1 MAGNGSRKAGSS
13 RSAGGRT
20 KPNTSGMAFERRL
33 SRMDVE
39 QASKRRNAVE
49 GRREQSSAEFGRL
62 YDTRSNSKLMRDRR
76 VDYDRRYG
84 RAINNRQ
91 INTEITTQRA
101 RKALGRFA
109 QFQSEY
115 TNRPRYSTVRNPAPG
130 VRTAAPAGVEPLIGV
145 STMGS
150 SAWRGFAMR
159 RRGR

>member
-1 MAGNGSRKAGSS
+1 
-13 RSAGGRT
+13 
-20 KPNTSGMAFERRL
+20 MAFERRL
-33 SRMDVE
+33 ARTDVE

-49 GRREQSSAEFGRL
+49 VGREQSSAEFGRL

-76 VDYDRRYG
+76 NDYDRRYG
-84 RAINNRQ
+84 RAIGNRQ
-91 INTEITTQRA
+91 LNTEITTVRA

-130 VRTAAPAGVEPLIGV
+130 VSTPARPGVEPLIGV

-150 SAWRGFAMR
+150 SAWKGFSMR
-159 RRGR
+159 RRRS